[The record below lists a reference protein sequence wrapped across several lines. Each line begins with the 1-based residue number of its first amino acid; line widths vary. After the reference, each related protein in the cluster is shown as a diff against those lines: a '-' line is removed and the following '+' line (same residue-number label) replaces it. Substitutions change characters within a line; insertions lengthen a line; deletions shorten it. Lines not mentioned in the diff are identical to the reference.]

1 MSGVA
6 VRTNSLSYAVGDVVI
21 LKNVSLEVDRGA
33 FVVITGPNGSGK
45 TTFFRCLLRILPCRG
60 DVEIEGADPA
70 INPAVKR
77 RIGDVPQ
84 LLTFPKLKVREVVEL
99 HLRLTNAEA
108 NWVEVLEMVSLA
120 ELWNRE
126 VQRLSGGERQRLALA
141 LALSHS
147 PSILVLDEP
156 FSNLDKTWRA
166 WAVEQLRRLKGGVT
180 VLIAVHGGDEVA
192 ELADAVVEMEGGE
205 VKRIW

>member
-1 MSGVA
+1 
-6 VRTNSLSYAVGDVVI
+6 
-21 LKNVSLEVDRGA
+21 
-33 FVVITGPNGSGK
+33 
-45 TTFFRCLLRILPCRG
+45 
-60 DVEIEGADPA
+60 VEIEGADPA

-77 RIGDVPQ
+77 RIGYVPQ